1 MLWEELTAR
10 QFAEA
15 VITSEG
21 VCILPIGV
29 MERHGEHLPLGTDLY
44 MAREVAVAAARQ
56 EPVVIFPPYYFS
68 QIFEARHQPGT
79 IALPADLLVQVLG
92 AVCDEI
98 ARNGFTKI
106 AFLNGHGGNTFFLK
120 FFCQA
125 QLERRRDYAVYL
137 IEGSPEVSA
146 IMKERKETRFDM
158 HAGEWET
165 SEMLAAHPD
174 LVHMDEA
181 RRQPPA
187 WGEGRLSHLKGAY
200 TGIGWYAN
208 FPDHY
213 AGDGAVGS
221 CDKGRQTLDAA
232 AVFVAQTLRSI
243 KQDTA
248 TLQVQREF
256 YDRADRPDFRI
267 ARADRRNE

>member
-1 MLWEELTAR
+1 MLWEELTAS

-15 VITSEG
+15 VVASDG

-44 MAREVAVAAARQ
+44 MAREVAIQAACR
-56 EPVVIFPPYYFS
+56 EPVVVFPPYYFS

-98 ARNGFTKI
+98 ARNGFKKI
-106 AFLNGHGGNTFFLK
+106 AILNGHGGNTFFLK

-125 QLERRRDYAVYL
+125 QLERRREYAVYL
-137 IEGSPEVSA
+137 IEGSPEVAA
-146 IMKERKETRFDM
+146 IMKELRETRFDM

-165 SEMLAAHPD
+165 SEMLTAHPD

-181 RRQPPA
+181 RRLPPA
-187 WGEGRLSHLKGAY
+187 WGEGRLSHLKGVF

-221 CDKGRQTLDAA
+221 ADRGRQTLEAS
-232 AVFVAQTLRSI
+232 VSFVAQTLRGI

-248 TLQVQREF
+248 TLELQRQF
-256 YDRADRPDFRI
+256 YERADRPDFRNT
-267 ARADRRNE
+267 RSDRRE